1 MKIYGKNSI
10 VLIDEYDVPLENAHF
25 CGFYDKMIDFIRSLF
40 DNAFVWQNRFEF
52 CGIREYIELLKKRR
66 GAVAEN
72 DKLHGDNYP
81 QLLNSL
87 LSVGED
93 GLYSN
98 SLRFIFELIQNV
110 DDCDYKDSADCKL
123 DMRFDF
129 EKDEIILTYNEVGFS
144 PFNVFAITGIAEAAK
159 NVSSEKNQIGEKGIG
174 FKCCRVY
181 CR

>member
-1 MKIYGKNSI
+1 MTTLQNLQAEYGN
-10 VLIDEYDVPLENAHF
+10 IDCRELGSRKLEQLRDELRQVISAEITTAED
-25 CGFYDKMIDFIRSLF
+25 GK
-40 DNAFVWQNRFEF
+40 
-52 CGIREYIELLKKRR
+52 EYIELLRKFRE
-66 GAVAEN
+66 AVAEN

-81 QLLNSL
+81 RLPNSL

-110 DDCDYKDSADCKL
+110 DDCDYKDSSDCKL

-129 EKDEIILTYNEVGFS
+129 ANDEIVLTYNEVGFT

-159 NVSSEKNQIGEKGIG
+159 NVSTEKI
-174 FKCCRVY
+174 R
-181 CR
+181 